1 MYFLKHNAFI
11 SGTIESGLSYNIK
24 KQPYE
29 DFWRQQE
36 SIEGGLFIT
45 EPCPVFPF
53 DETVWV
59 SRGFY
64 DFAHIPST
72 SNSMFVSER
81 TLEVFSKLN
90 MPPFQIW
97 PIKYMVRKKL
107 YEGFWIAFYHD
118 YGLDIDCTRSV
129 FKLTHSNNNSE
140 DYIKVKDIIEYKNYF
155 NNYIKCAN
163 KNEDFVKIE
172 PVQIKFLPHVYELD
186 LITIFHFYK
195 IYIASVKFK
204 ALYEEYKI
212 KSYHFID
219 GPNFGT
225 LKFI

>member
-118 YGLDIDCTRSV
+118 YGLDIDCSRSV
-129 FKLTHSNNNSE
+129 FKLSYYNNKPE
-140 DYIKVKDIIEYKNYF
+140 EYIKIQNLDEYKRYYDIWVNHSV
-155 NNYIKCAN
+155 
-163 KNEDFVKIE
+163 KNVERVKIE

-186 LITIFHFYK
+186 LITIFHFYT
-195 IYIASVKFK
+195 IYIASDKFK
-204 ALYEEYKI
+204 ELFESNKI
-212 KSYHFID
+212 KSYRFFD
-219 GPNFGT
+219 GPDFGSI
-225 LKFI
+225 KFI